1 MIIRLAKPEL
11 MNIANNTG
19 EVFIG
24 GSQDWYEDK
33 WHKKSGC
40 GPVAATNLVYYQMR
54 RSGLDSDYFLL
65 MREMYDYVTPTLRGV
80 NSSGIFTA
88 GVERFATANG
98 IQISTVA
105 LDIPK
110 KKRDRPRSEKL
121 KEFIVTSLN
130 MDSPVTFLNL
140 SNGAVSKLQSWHWV
154 TIIAID
160 ADKMLIEISDYGKII
175 EINISEWL
183 ETSMLGG
190 AMVYIIT
197 RHSGYQS

>member
-1 MIIRLAKPEL
+1 MKIKLAKPEL
-11 MNIANNTG
+11 MNIANDTG

-24 GSQDWYEDK
+24 GSQEWYEDK

-54 RSGLDSDYFLL
+54 KSGLDPDYFLL

-80 NSSGIFTA
+80 NSSDIFTA
-88 GVERFATANG
+88 GVKRFASANG
-98 IQISTVA
+98 IPISTVA

-110 KKRDRPRSEKL
+110 KKRDRPDSNKL

-130 MDSPVTFLNL
+130 MDSPVAFLVL
-140 SNGAVSKLQSWHWV
+140 SNGTVSSLDNWHWV
-154 TIIAID
+154 TILTID
-160 ADKMLIEISDYGKII
+160 ADKMLIEVSDYGKII
-175 EINISEWL
+175 EVNISEWL

-190 AMVYIIT
+190 AMVYILPG
-197 RHSGYQS
+197 HSGYQS